1 MAQDS
6 SKPEFWESRYR
17 DQVMPWDAGTVPAEL
32 LSFLPKVPRKA
43 RVLVPGCGSAHEAG
57 HMFDNG
63 LDVLAIDFSPAA
75 VELARKKLS
84 RLGDR
89 IKLADFFTFDHGQPY
104 DMIYERAFLCALPPR
119 MWPQYAQRTAQLLRS
134 GGELAGFFFFGSGEK
149 GPPFGVTSHDL
160 HALLDPDFVLT
171 EEKAVSDS
179 IPVFRDAERWQV
191 WRRR

>member
-1 MAQDS
+1 
-6 SKPEFWESRYR
+6 
-17 DQVMPWDAGTVPAEL
+17 
-32 LSFLPKVPRKA
+32 
-43 RVLVPGCGSAHEAG
+43 
-57 HMFDNG
+57 MFDNG